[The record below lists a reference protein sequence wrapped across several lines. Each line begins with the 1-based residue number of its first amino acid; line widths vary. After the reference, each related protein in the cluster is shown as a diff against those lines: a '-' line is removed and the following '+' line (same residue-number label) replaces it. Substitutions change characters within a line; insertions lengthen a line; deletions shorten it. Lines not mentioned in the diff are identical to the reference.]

1 MWKQL
6 LEMGEAQVGKL
17 AGQLLANEA
26 FMSGVQTAVA
36 KALEAKGVVDRQLSL
51 ALRALQ
57 VPTRDELQRLNERLD
72 EIERIFEGLTQKVE
86 AVNAAA
92 STPDTSATAR
102 PSSEV
107 HDQT

>member
-6 LEMGEAQVGKL
+6 LEMGEEQVGKL

-36 KALEAKGVVDRQLSL
+36 KALEAKGVVDRQLAL
-51 ALRALQ
+51 GLRALQ

-72 EIERIFEGLTQKVE
+72 EIERIFEGLTRKVE
-86 AVNAAA
+86 AMGTEVDAAGE
-92 STPDTSATAR
+92 TTSGGPA
-102 PSSEV
+102 PSI
-107 HDQT
+107 